1 MAQWNTS
8 LLLMKFKIGFQG
20 YVRGNRGNKSVRHT
34 KNHIYVLIRLI
45 PLMFQVNL
53 NPLMTFCFNY
63 CQSVD

>member
-8 LLLMKFKIGFQG
+8 LLLMKFKIGFQS

-53 NPLMTFCFNY
+53 NPQMSFCFKLL
-63 CQSVD
+63 SVS